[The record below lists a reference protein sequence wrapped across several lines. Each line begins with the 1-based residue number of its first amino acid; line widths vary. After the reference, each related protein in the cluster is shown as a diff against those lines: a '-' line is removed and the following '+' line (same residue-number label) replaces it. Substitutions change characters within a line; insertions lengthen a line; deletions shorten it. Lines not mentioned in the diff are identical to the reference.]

1 MAQISLPYQLTNG
14 TVADAT
20 QVMANF
26 NAIVNVVNG
35 NLGSDNIG
43 NITGA
48 EIVTNDLNGGQITLD
63 KLTRRFQ
70 TGYEV
75 MENVPTHTTYSR
87 YVSFPRPFPGA
98 PFILFGKHGNQ
109 PHNFHISY
117 GTLSNTGFTL
127 YFRSSYSTDRERV
140 GVPWLAIYIGAMP

>member
-63 KLTRRFQ
+63 NFTRRFQ

-75 MENVPTHTTYSR
+75 MENIPTHTTYSR
-87 YVSFPRPFPGA
+87 QVNFHRPFPGA
-98 PFILFGKHGNQ
+98 PFILFGKHGHR
-109 PHNFHISY
+109 PHLFHFSY
-117 GTLSNTGFTL
+117 GNVTNTGFTL
-127 YFRSSYSTDRERV
+127 WFRSEYETDRERV
-140 GVPWLAIYIGAMP
+140 GVPWLAIYIGAMS

>member
-1 MAQISLPYQLTNG
+1 MAQITLPHQLTNG

-48 EIVTNDLNGGQITLD
+48 EITTIDLNGGSTTLD
-63 KLTRRFQ
+63 NYTQRFQ
-70 TGYEV
+70 SGIEV
-75 MENVPTHTTYSR
+75 LENIPTKTTYSR
-87 YVSFPRPFPGA
+87 RVAFPRSFPGNPY
-98 PFILFGKHGNQ
+98 ILFGKSGTQ

-117 GTLSNTGFTL
+117 LNVDRTGFTL
-127 YFRSSYSTDRERV
+127 YFHSTYATDRERV
-140 GVPWLAIYIGAMP
+140 SIPWMAVYVGAMN

>member
-1 MAQISLPYQLTNG
+1 MAQIHLPYQLTNG

-48 EIVTNDLNGGQITLD
+48 EIVTNDINGGQITLD
-63 KLTRRFQ
+63 NYTRRFQ
-70 TGYEV
+70 VGFEW

-87 YVSFPRPFPGA
+87 QVNFHRPFPGA
-98 PFILFGKHGNQ
+98 PFILFGKHGHR
-109 PHNFHISY
+109 PHLFHFSY
-117 GTLSNTGFTL
+117 GNVTNTGFTVW
-127 YFRSSYSTDRERV
+127 FRSEYETDRERV
-140 GVPWLAIYIGAMP
+140 GVPWLAIYLGAMS